1 MRVLITIR
9 RSPTQR
15 YLINLLT
22 QTLID
27 EVRELIRNQRHSEAM
42 VAAFTKGNF
51 ERSISDA
58 ELSSVKA
65 DLIISEHNA
74 RWDLT
79 S

>member
-1 MRVLITIR
+1 MKVLITIK
-9 RSPTQR
+9 RSPAQR
-15 YLINLLT
+15 YLVNLLT
-22 QTLID
+22 SALVD
-27 EVRELIRNQRHSEAM
+27 EVRELIRNQKHSEAM
-42 VAAFTKGNF
+42 IAAFTKGSF

-79 S
+79 